1 MLSKSQEDQII
12 QSYLQ
17 GYSRDEIAA
26 MLGVAGGS
34 VSNIILK
41 WKKRIKIPDVE
52 EIRQFMKTL
61 RKSNLTLNQCSE
73 GFRMS
78 QLMNKFS
85 TGRDDNIIDFDKN
98 SFTIFVKELYNACKK
113 NQILPSRLMTWFR
126 DLAEFSYEY
135 HVKSVSKGNSEIPR
149 SDNLYYSESNRSIPL
164 ATTISSLI
172 EEMKNEVQDCKEK
185 KTKLVEEIDSNLII
199 LDNLHKEISNLKQDK
214 IHFLSIYSTFSM
226 VDKNLKE
233 NCNIDLKTEV
243 ESFANLVNSFK
254 EKGYDIRSIF
264 DEYSRSAGLKWEITQ
279 KQSQIQSQQQS
290 IIELQNDINHYE
302 SLLNTGKKNWDIFF
316 ELEKMKFGIKGLK
329 QLWLT
334 ITEIATSNNREYAT
348 AIDAFIKD
356 VEDNYHDKLRFED
369 KVMEKRKE
377 LDMINIQLKSNRQN
391 LLLDPII
398 GSCLLS
404 LFRNGITEQD
414 IVELVQLFQN
424 SLQENKLH
432 IKDTSQGEKTVTDS
446 YEFLQGNGGWKALVN
461 ELKKYDGI
469 KEAVRHETMILKKLK
484 AENSMIMRES
494 KNLSELCQTTYH
506 LISILDNYCS
516 YFKGYFDQCQN
527 KNTFNITLNNV
538 LLPLIILANHHYS
551 DNSQN
556 KKENGSQDQNDMS
569 EYNNKEND
577 V

>member
-1 MLSKSQEDQII
+1 
-12 QSYLQ
+12 
-17 GYSRDEIAA
+17 
-26 MLGVAGGS
+26 
-34 VSNIILK
+34 
-41 WKKRIKIPDVE
+41 
-52 EIRQFMKTL
+52 
-61 RKSNLTLNQCSE
+61 
-73 GFRMS
+73 
-78 QLMNKFS
+78 
-85 TGRDDNIIDFDKN
+85 
-98 SFTIFVKELYNACKK
+98 
-113 NQILPSRLMTWFR
+113 
-126 DLAEFSYEY
+126 
-135 HVKSVSKGNSEIPR
+135 
-149 SDNLYYSESNRSIPL
+149 
-164 ATTISSLI
+164 
-172 EEMKNEVQDCKEK
+172 
-185 KTKLVEEIDSNLII
+185 
-199 LDNLHKEISNLKQDK
+199 
-214 IHFLSIYSTFSM
+214 
-226 VDKNLKE
+226 
-233 NCNIDLKTEV
+233 
-243 ESFANLVNSFK
+243 
-254 EKGYDIRSIF
+254 
-264 DEYSRSAGLKWEITQ
+264 
-279 KQSQIQSQQQS
+279 
-290 IIELQNDINHYE
+290 
-302 SLLNTGKKNWDIFF
+302 
-316 ELEKMKFGIKGLK
+316 
-329 QLWLT
+329 
-334 ITEIATSNNREYAT
+334 
-348 AIDAFIKD
+348 
-356 VEDNYHDKLRFED
+356 
-369 KVMEKRKE
+369 
-377 LDMINIQLKSNRQN
+377 MINIQLKSNRQN

-577 V
+577 VQCLYFRLNQQCIASKQEIYKLYKWQVNLQGLKILEIMLGNWQTYYKKFDFEKGIDEV